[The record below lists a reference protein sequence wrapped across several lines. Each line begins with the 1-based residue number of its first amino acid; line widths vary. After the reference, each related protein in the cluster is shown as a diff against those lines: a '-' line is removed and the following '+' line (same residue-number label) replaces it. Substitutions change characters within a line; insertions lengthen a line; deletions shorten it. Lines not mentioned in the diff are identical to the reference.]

1 MKKIYDVNID
11 WNKVSEGL
19 GLPKDIVIEWFK
31 DGRRLGSIG
40 EYYHAKMEG
49 GNRQK
54 ENSKFDVL
62 ETENV
67 KSEVRA
73 ITDKVSF
80 ASSKEVGYGRQVTEE
95 GFNEKLNSIDRY
107 VLVDPRNI
115 SDGKLSMI
123 EITKEDVYNL
133 KLGKNKSISSKK
145 FFNVY
150 DRTEPSI

>member
-11 WNKVSEGL
+11 WGKVSEGL
-19 GLPKDIVIEWFK
+19 GLPKDVVIEWFK

-40 EYYHAKMEG
+40 EYYHEKIEG
-49 GNRQK
+49 GKRQK

-107 VLVDPRNI
+107 ILVDPRNI
-115 SDGKLSMI
+115 IDGQLSMI

-150 DRTEPSI
+150 DRIESSI

>member
-1 MKKIYDVNID
+1 MNKIYDINVD
-11 WNKVSEGL
+11 WDKVSEGL

-40 EYYHAKMEG
+40 EYYHAQMEG

-62 ETENV
+62 EKSKT

-80 ASSKEVGYGRQVTEE
+80 ASSKEVGYGRKVTEE
-95 GFNEKLNSIDRY
+95 GFKEKLNSVDRFI
-107 VLVDPRNI
+107 LVDSRKI
-115 SDGKLSMI
+115 EDGEISMI
-123 EITKEDVYNL
+123 EITKEDIGNL
-133 KLGKNKSISSKK
+133 ELGKNKSISSKK
-145 FFNVY
+145 FFKVY
-150 DRTEPSI
+150 DRVK